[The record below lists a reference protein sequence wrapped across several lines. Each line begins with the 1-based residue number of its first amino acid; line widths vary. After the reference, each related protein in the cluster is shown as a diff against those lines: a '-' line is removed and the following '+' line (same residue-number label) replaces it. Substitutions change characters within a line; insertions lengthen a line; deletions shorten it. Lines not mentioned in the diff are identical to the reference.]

1 MKDGRGGGIGFAG
14 SALTALAHFG
24 LGVDSTAQKPLPAP
38 VGAEELFRRHAPFV
52 AAFVRRMGLG
62 GDIDDVVQET
72 FLVAHRHGGY
82 RPGPATPKSW
92 LASIA
97 LRVATTRRRSSQR
110 RRERER
116 AAGALVA
123 PSDHDGPDRAAERR
137 AMVQRVQSALATLDE
152 DKRAVFVLF
161 ELEGESCT
169 AIAASMDLPT
179 GTVYSRLHHARK
191 AFIKAMNERLTRD
204 GGSPA

>member
-1 MKDGRGGGIGFAG
+1 M
-14 SALTALAHFG
+14 TALAHFG
-24 LGVDSTAQKPLPAP
+24 FGVDSTASARLPVP
-38 VGAEELFRRHAPFV
+38 IGAEELFRRHAPFV
-52 AAFVRRMGLG
+52 AAFARRMGLA

-97 LRVATTRRRSSQR
+97 MRVGTTRRRSSRR

-116 AAGALVA
+116 AAGDLVA
-123 PSDHDGPDRAAERR
+123 PSDHGDPARAAERR
-137 AMVQRVQSALATLDE
+137 AMVERVQAALSTLGE
-152 DKRAVFVLF
+152 DKRAVFVLY

-191 AFIKAMNERLTRD
+191 AFIKAMNELLPQD
-204 GGSPA
+204 GGKPA